1 MASGKVFISGLGPND
16 NTVSGKYWKANKKS
30 TDCWFSRYSWEDN
43 PKFDKKWADEEM
55 RKIGKKRFREY
66 YCR

>member
-1 MASGKVFISGLGPND
+1 MCRND
-16 NTVSGKYWKANKKS
+16 LS
-30 TDCWFSRYSWEDN
+30 EDN

-66 YCR
+66 YCW